1 MKIKNFIV
9 MSGLE
14 SLIPKKINKST
25 SQKKES
31 VFWIEIDKIKT
42 NPFQPRKEFNQKELK
57 ELADSIEKYGI
68 LQPLIVRKIEKDV
81 PNGQKVEYQL
91 IAGERRLRASK
102 MIGLKE
108 VPVIVKEI
116 SKENELPISLVENI
130 QREDLN
136 PLEKALA
143 FKKLIEE
150 FHLTQKEVA
159 KMVGKSRESIANT
172 LRLLILPEEIQKGIQ
187 RGEISEGHARAL
199 LSIPKEKQIDVYKET
214 IKKKL
219 PVRELEQKAESKKEK
234 KEILNLKKLQDEIF
248 QVFKINNFKIREK
261 NNKIELTLNFNSE
274 KELRNFLKEIKPS

>member
-1 MKIKNFIV
+1 

-261 NNKIELTLNFNSE
+261 NNKIELTLSFNSE

>member
-1 MKIKNFIV
+1 M
-9 MSGLE
+9 
-14 SLIPKKINKST
+14 
-25 SQKKES
+25 
-31 VFWIEIDKIKT
+31 
-42 NPFQPRKEFNQKELK
+42 
-57 ELADSIEKYGI
+57 
-68 LQPLIVRKIEKDV
+68 

-261 NNKIELTLNFNSE
+261 NNKIELTLSFNSE

>member
-1 MKIKNFIV
+1 

>member
-1 MKIKNFIV
+1 

-108 VPVIVKEI
+108 VPVIVKRYQKKMNCLFPSRKH
-116 SKENELPISLVENI
+116 SKRRFKSL
-130 QREDLN
+130 R
-136 PLEKALA
+136 KSTG

-150 FHLTQKEVA
+150 FHLTQRST

-172 LRLLILPEEIQKGIQ
+172 LRLLILPEEIQRNSK
-187 RGEISEGHARAL
+187 GEISEGHARAL

-219 PVRELEQKAESKKEK
+219 Q
-234 KEILNLKKLQDEIF
+234 
-248 QVFKINNFKIREK
+248 
-261 NNKIELTLNFNSE
+261 
-274 KELRNFLKEIKPS
+274 

>member
-1 MKIKNFIV
+1 

-14 SLIPKKINKST
+14 SLIPKKINKPT

-261 NNKIELTLNFNSE
+261 NNKIELTLSFNSE